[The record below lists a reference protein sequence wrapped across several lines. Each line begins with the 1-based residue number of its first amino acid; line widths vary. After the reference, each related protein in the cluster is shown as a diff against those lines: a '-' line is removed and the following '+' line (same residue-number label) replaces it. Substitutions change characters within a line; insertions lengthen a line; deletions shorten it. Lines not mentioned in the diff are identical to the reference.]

1 MGGLDETQN
10 IGLPVGVE
18 TVFGTPCP
26 AGIQPPTHRVHA
38 GMTPRIVAA
47 ALAAGLVLAACGS
60 NPPAPVGDDGAEIT
74 LPEPADGPIPDVPV
88 TPDAAAASP
97 LPEVTVRQINGDGGF
112 VQLKNELPS
121 DKPLL
126 VWFWAPH

>member
-1 MGGLDETQN
+1 MK
-10 IGLPVGVE
+10 
-18 TVFGTPCP
+18 
-26 AGIQPPTHRVHA
+26 H
-38 GMTPRIVAA
+38 RIVAVA
-47 ALAAGLVLAACGS
+47 VAGGITLAACGS
-60 NPPAPVGDDGAEIT
+60 NPPAPVGVDGAAVT
-74 LPEPADGPIPDVPV
+74 LPEPADGPIPDLAVS
-88 TPDAAAASP
+88 PDAAVGSP